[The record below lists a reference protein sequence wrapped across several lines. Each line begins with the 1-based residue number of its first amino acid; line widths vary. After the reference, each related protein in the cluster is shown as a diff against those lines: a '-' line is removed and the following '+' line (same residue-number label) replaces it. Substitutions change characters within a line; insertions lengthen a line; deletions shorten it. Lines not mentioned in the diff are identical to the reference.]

1 MPAAGPAHAHFPASR
16 AAWKG
21 ALESRLGC
29 EVRLVPTRSR
39 RRPLQ
44 LRVLRRARP
53 EHGIAELVELRL
65 HALFDGAPPE
75 LHGAVASWVRSGAR
89 ARRACA
95 AIDLWIRDGLERL
108 PAAPAKPGRLRAC
121 GAAHDLGALAE
132 ELRREHFASEF
143 ETPGRLPPIT
153 WGRGSRGRARR
164 SLRLGSCD
172 PDGRLV
178 RVHPVLDQ
186 PGVPR
191 FFVRF
196 VLHHELLH
204 ALIPPRQSGDGR
216 WIHHGREFRA
226 RERAYP
232 DYERALRWE
241 REHMNRLLRSAR
253 RGLPL
258 ARPPGARKGALR
270 RAARFV
276 QRVLFAG

>member
-1 MPAAGPAHAHFPASR
+1 MSETGSAH

-21 ALESRLGC
+21 ALESELGC
-29 EVRLVPTRSR
+29 EVELVPTRSR

-53 EHGIAELVELRL
+53 EHGIAERIELRL
-65 HALFDGAPPE
+65 HALFDSAPPE

-89 ARRACA
+89 ARRACR
-95 AIDLWIRDGLERL
+95 AIDVWIRDGLERL
-108 PAAPAKPGRLRAC
+108 PAQPAAPGSLRSR
-121 GAAHDLGALAE
+121 GAAHDLASLAE
-132 ELRREHFASEF
+132 ELRREHFAREF
-143 ETPGRLPPIT
+143 ERPEQLPPIT
-153 WGRGSRGRARR
+153 WGRGSQGRARR
-164 SLRLGSCD
+164 SLRLGSCE

-186 PGVPR
+186 PGVPS

-204 ALIPPRQSGDGR
+204 VLIPPRQSDDGR

-232 DYERALRWE
+232 DYQRALRWE
-241 REHMNRLLRSAR
+241 REHLGRLLRSAR
-253 RGLPL
+253 RGRPL
-258 ARPPGARKGALR
+258 AQ
-270 RAARFV
+270 RAALAERAASFV
-276 QRVLFAG
+276 QRMLFPV